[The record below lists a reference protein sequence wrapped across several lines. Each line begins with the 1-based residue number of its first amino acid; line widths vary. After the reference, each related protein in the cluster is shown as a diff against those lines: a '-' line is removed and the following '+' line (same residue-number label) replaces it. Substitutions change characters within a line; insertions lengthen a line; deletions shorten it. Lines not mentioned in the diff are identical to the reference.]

1 MMIPGNFIL
10 SNNKSQPV
18 LMKIGV
24 SSVLSRDQ
32 ESNLTFQAQVR
43 FAEVVFI
50 KMI

>member
-10 SNNKSQPV
+10 TNNKSQPV

-32 ESNLTFQAQVR
+32 ELNLNFRITG
-43 FAEVVFI
+43 
-50 KMI
+50 